1 MKPVG
6 EPSSVRVE
14 HCQNCQR
21 AVPGVIPSE
30 SGLDMTVIDKKLGL
44 VAKSTI
50 AKELKFTFQERK
62 CSAGQP
68 CRQPCPPRICS
79 RRKLGLS
86 PEREEG
92 DIDEETFEDIE
103 AKDVEGRWK
112 QLSGDQG

>member
-1 MKPVG
+1 M
-6 EPSSVRVE
+6 
-14 HCQNCQR
+14 N
-21 AVPGVIPSE
+21 
-30 SGLDMTVIDKKLGL
+30 VIDEELDL
-44 VAKSTI
+44 I

-62 CSAGQP
+62 SSAGGP

-79 RRKLGLS
+79 RRKFGLG

-92 DIDEETFEDIE
+92 DIDEEETFEDIE

>member
-1 MKPVG
+1 M
-6 EPSSVRVE
+6 
-14 HCQNCQR
+14 
-21 AVPGVIPSE
+21 SE
-30 SGLDMTVIDKKLGL
+30 SGLDISVIDEELDL
-44 VAKSTI
+44 I

-62 CSAGQP
+62 CSAGRP

-103 AKDVEGRWK
+103 AKDEEGRWK
-112 QLSGDQG
+112 RLSGDQG